1 MWRTLLQVCSL
12 LIVAILES
20 SCGGGRSTIP
30 ASAPHS
36 TVPTPTLLRTL
47 YRVVN
52 GGDRMTTIGPDERS
66 SYPLE
71 GQVYYVPDQPASGR
85 TTLNRLINSGGTD
98 HADAIN
104 NLMGYSQDM
113 VLGFP
118 WTGASGLG
126 MAQLS
131 EFLNS
136 GTGDYA
142 LLAPSES
149 LPGYSP
155 QALAV
160 YGYPRFGNASEV
172 LLSLSAG
179 GITVES
185 NKVAEGVVWR
195 WFWNGVE
202 FENNFAYGG
211 EIQAAFYVGDNPNLN
226 PTEAGDFYGRENPI
240 LAHGSPVV
248 RFENQGNT
256 QITRAVPLN
265 WDPTVFG
272 GDQDHPVIWDSVI
285 LGKDLTLNFN
295 NMGPVAKYTTHVVL
309 PGKTSGSL
317 TSPITYLRG
326 NFNRYWTYDAQSQQ
340 LNEVTGHIV
349 NGCSNNLPPY
359 VFNTD
364 FGGVIISDSTAAY
377 AMGIYGVST
386 AHGGW
391 VGSYGLWSFPCGT
404 TDTSESAYNFNVLSP
419 ASASGWLFPAGESTY
434 NAYMITESV
443 QNVAAKMSELYALG
457 VR

>member
-1 MWRTLLQVCSL
+1 MWRTVTLISL
-12 LIVAILES
+12 VAILAVIWTG
-20 SCGGGRSTIP
+20 CGGGASTP
-30 ASAPHS
+30 TPVPSPPSKSA
-36 TVPTPTLLRTL
+36 VPTPTVLSTL
-47 YRVVN
+47 YRVVVN

-185 NKVAEGVVWR
+185 NKVAGGVVWR

-248 RFENQGNT
+248 RFEN
-256 QITRAVPLN
+256 
-265 WDPTVFG
+265 
-272 GDQDHPVIWDSVI
+272 
-285 LGKDLTLNFN
+285 
-295 NMGPVAKYTTHVVL
+295 
-309 PGKTSGSL
+309 
-317 TSPITYLRG
+317 
-326 NFNRYWTYDAQSQQ
+326 
-340 LNEVTGHIV
+340 
-349 NGCSNNLPPY
+349 
-359 VFNTD
+359 
-364 FGGVIISDSTAAY
+364 
-377 AMGIYGVST
+377 
-386 AHGGW
+386 
-391 VGSYGLWSFPCGT
+391 
-404 TDTSESAYNFNVLSP
+404 
-419 ASASGWLFPAGESTY
+419 
-434 NAYMITESV
+434 
-443 QNVAAKMSELYALG
+443 
-457 VR
+457 